1 MYVYRSVRSDVMNNY
16 NSVKELVDLATEG
29 LICVRALDFLQI
41 NNISDHRGIIMDFFL
56 LSLLFF
62 GNLLLPG

>member
-1 MYVYRSVRSDVMNNY
+1 MIELYVYRSVRSDVMNNF

-41 NNISDHRGIIMDFFL
+41 DNTNDQRGIIINTIEL
-56 LSLLFF
+56 QC
-62 GNLLLPG
+62 N